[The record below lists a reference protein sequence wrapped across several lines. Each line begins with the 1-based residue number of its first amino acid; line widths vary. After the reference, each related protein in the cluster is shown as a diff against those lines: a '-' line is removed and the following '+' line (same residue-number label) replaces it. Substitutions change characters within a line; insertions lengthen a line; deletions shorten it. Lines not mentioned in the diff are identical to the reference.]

1 MCLLKCKTN
10 LLPATSK
17 VGKQT
22 TLQFKPIAK
31 KPKKNLWS
39 GDESEGVTGSDM
51 EEEEAAAPRERIE
64 RRTKGES
71 ASLCFP
77 ASLTES
83 LAHLDPNRPK
93 NVVSVHSYLQLPAAD
108 PVPNLN
114 AHF

>member
-1 MCLLKCKTN
+1 MRLLKCKTN

-22 TLQFKPIAK
+22 TLQFKPVAK
-31 KPKKNLWS
+31 KPKKNS
-39 GDESEGVTGSDM
+39 RSDDEPEGMSGSDM
-51 EEEEAAAPRERIE
+51 EAEEAAAPRERIE
-64 RRTKGES
+64 RKTKGES

-93 NVVSVHSYLQLPAAD
+93 NVVSVHSYLQLPAAET
-108 PVPNLN
+108 VPILN
-114 AHF
+114 GHF